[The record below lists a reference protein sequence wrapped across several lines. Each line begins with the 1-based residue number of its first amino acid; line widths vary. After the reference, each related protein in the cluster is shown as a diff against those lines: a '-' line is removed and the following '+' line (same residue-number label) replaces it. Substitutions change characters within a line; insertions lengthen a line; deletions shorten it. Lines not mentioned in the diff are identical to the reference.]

1 MSIWE
6 GSGNVAA
13 LDVLRAMAKQPATVT
28 AFLDEI
34 DCATGADR
42 RLDAAAVELRREFGD
57 LDAMQYR
64 ARRVVGRMA
73 QLLQASLLV
82 RYGHPAV
89 ADAFV
94 ASRLGND
101 RGDVFGT
108 LPSGVD
114 TASIIE
120 RVVPKTVQGNTH
132 G

>member
-1 MSIWE
+1 
-6 GSGNVAA
+6 
-13 LDVLRAMAKQPATVT
+13 
-28 AFLDEI
+28 
-34 DCATGADR
+34 
-42 RLDAAAVELRREFGD
+42 
-57 LDAMQYR
+57 MQYR

-89 ADAFV
+89 ADAFA

-108 LPSGVD
+108 LPSGID

-120 RVVPKTVQGNTH
+120 RVTPKTVQDNARG
-132 G
+132 

>member
-1 MSIWE
+1 M
-6 GSGNVAA
+6 V
-13 LDVLRAMAKQPATVT
+13 KQPDTVT

-34 DCATGADR
+34 DRAAGADR
-42 RLDAAAVELRREFGD
+42 RLDAAAADLRREFDD

-64 ARRVVGRMA
+64 ARRVVGLMA

-82 RYGHPAV
+82 RNGHPAV

-94 ASRLGND
+94 VSRLGND

-108 LPSGVD
+108 LPTGVD

-120 RVVPKTVQGNTH
+120 RVIPKTMQENAH